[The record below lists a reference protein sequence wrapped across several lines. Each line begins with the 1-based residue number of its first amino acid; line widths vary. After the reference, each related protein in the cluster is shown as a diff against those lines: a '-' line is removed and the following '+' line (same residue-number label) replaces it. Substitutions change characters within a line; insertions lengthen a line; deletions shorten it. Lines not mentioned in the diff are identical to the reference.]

1 MRRISIFPLHLL
13 LLASCAEREPDPV
26 VHARAES
33 AGLSEPEFRFRGDS
47 PGDGG
52 FGPVSHLRVSSDGE
66 RVFVLEPDES
76 RLTAWT
82 PGGRLL
88 LDLGGRREDPGNFT
102 VPRRMHWDGEEL
114 CVRDRLRF
122 SCFAGDGTLVR
133 AVDLPPSSVNHEGFR
148 LRVDA
153 LLADGSFVGVPRIPA
168 RMRLGLEANDPVD
181 SVPMLRTRLNGDGWL
196 HEPLFTLNARGATLV
211 AAVPPGMGYFL
222 MAHPYST
229 ADRYVV
235 DSGAGTVLVARITGK
250 ELGAGVA
257 ELLELSA
264 AGDTL
269 WRRRLAFQPV
279 RLTRDVLEATI
290 DDVVRI
296 LGPDG
301 PATMLPR
308 DVSADGELSL
318 LTAVVPPE
326 PRTSPPRDLVE
337 DALGAPDHLP
347 VLSDLVL
354 TSSGSVWLGTHERL
368 DTLTVW
374 YVMER
379 GSDQSPPRPFL
390 LPEGF
395 RVMDATETHV
405 WGVWEDELG
414 IGHVAGRRL
423 VPAS

>member
-13 LLASCAEREPDPV
+13 LLASCAERVPDPV
-26 VHARAES
+26 VHVRAES

-52 FGPVSHLRVSSDGE
+52 FGAVSHLRVSSDGG

-88 LDLGGRREDPGNFT
+88 LDLGGRGEGT
-102 VPRRMHWDGEEL
+102 GGLAVPRRMHWDGEEL
-114 CVRDRLRF
+114 CVADRLRF
-122 SCFAGDGTLVR
+122 SCFASDGTLAR
-133 AVDLPPSSVNHEGFR
+133 AIDLPPPSVDHEGFR

-168 RMRLGLEANDPVD
+168 KMRLGLATNDPVD
-181 SVPMLRTRLNGDGWL
+181 STPLLRTRRTGDGWL

-211 AAVPPGMGYFL
+211 AVVPPVMGHFF

-229 ADRYVV
+229 ADRYVA
-235 DSGAGTVLVARITGK
+235 DPGAGTVLLARVAGRG
-250 ELGAGVA
+250 LGPGEV
-257 ELLELSA
+257 ELLEVGA

-269 WRRRLAFQPV
+269 WRRRLAFRPV
-279 RLTRDVLEATI
+279 GPTRDALDATI

-296 LGPDG
+296 LGPEG
-301 PATMLPR
+301 PATVLPR

-318 LTAVVPPE
+318 LAPVAPPE
-326 PRTSPPRDLVE
+326 PRTSPPRGLVE
-337 DALGAPDHLP
+337 DALGAPEHLP
-347 VLSDLVL
+347 ALSDLVL
-354 TSSGSVWLGTHERL
+354 ASSGSVWLGTHERL

-390 LPEGF
+390 LPEWF

-405 WGVWEDELG
+405 WGVWEDELD
-414 IGHVAGRRL
+414 ISYVVGRRL
-423 VPAS
+423 VPVS